1 MLRLTFLGNSKILE
15 YSEKS
20 LKKKTKLE
28 NLNHLTSGFV
38 KSSIN
43 QGSRIQYDIATQRQ
57 YDK

>member
-43 QGSRIQYDIATQRQ
+43 QAVGYNTI
-57 YDK
+57 